1 MFSSLPDNTVIAV
14 LLTVI
19 TSVVTVVYHNEEIR
33 PIRIAL
39 EATLCGCL
47 SVAASYAIL
56 ALGLDMAW
64 AVFSGGVI
72 GFLGADFI
80 RFIARRYVSKRV

>member
-1 MFSSLPDNTVIAV
+1 MFSSLPDNTVIALV
-14 LLTVI
+14 LTVL
-19 TSVVTVVYHNEEIR
+19 TSVVRVIYDNEEIR
-33 PIRIAL
+33 PIRVGL
-39 EATLCGCL
+39 EAVLCGCL
-47 SVAASYAIL
+47 SVAASYAIA

-80 RFIARRYVSKRV
+80 RFIARRYVSRRI

>member
-19 TSVVTVVYHNEEIR
+19 TSVVRVVYDNEEIR

-47 SVAASYAIL
+47 SVAASL
-56 ALGLDMAW
+56 Q
-64 AVFSGGVI
+64 F
-72 GFLGADFI
+72 
-80 RFIARRYVSKRV
+80 